1 MLLAGRIP
9 STWTGVICSHT
20 RDGTTLSVLEPDEE
34 LMQQVTEP
42 TPKVTVLT
50 RSLVHR
56 RAEHSTENT
65 PDLPVKPASDAEM
78 ATGCE
83 MVAKFLLA
91 TTRASGV
98 AVAILDETG
107 LHCRASAG
115 EAPQP
120 GTAIRLENSISG
132 QCIRS
137 GASFHCDD
145 TLTKCPNAL
154 PARSILLLP
163 VIWGRNTRG
172 LVALFS
178 RQPQAF
184 GAAAMAIARSAAAM
198 VAIALNAWTPQ
209 LDAPIDGQVL
219 EADIAETMEQPVPAH
234 PPSAQL
240 APVNRP
246 EPKRHFLN
254 SDGRLRPAKELC
266 GLPCATCGA
275 YFAASEA
282 NCPVCQTARP

>member
-1 MLLAGRIP
+1 
-9 STWTGVICSHT
+9 
-20 RDGTTLSVLEPDEE
+20 
-34 LMQQVTEP
+34 MQQANSPSEP

-56 RAEHSTENT
+56 RAEHSAEVN
-65 PDLPVKPASDAEM
+65 PEPPKPASDADL

-91 TTRASGV
+91 TTHASGV
-98 AVAILDETG
+98 AVAILDENG

-120 GTAIRLENSISG
+120 GTAIRMENSISG

-163 VIWGRNTRG
+163 IIWGRNTRG

-184 GAAAMAIARSAAAM
+184 GQAEIAIARSAAAM

-219 EADIAETMEQPVPAH
+219 EADIAEPMETPAE
-234 PPSAQL
+234 PPAPKL
-240 APVNRP
+240 APAKVAI
-246 EPKRHFLN
+246 PKRALP
-254 SDGRLRPAKELC
+254 SGDGRLRPAKELC

-275 YFAASEA
+275 YFAAAEA
-282 NCPVCQTARP
+282 TCPVCQTPRPERV

>member
-1 MLLAGRIP
+1 
-9 STWTGVICSHT
+9 
-20 RDGTTLSVLEPDEE
+20 
-34 LMQQVTEP
+34 MQQSTIPTEA
-42 TPKVTVLT
+42 TPRVTVLT

-56 RAEHSTENT
+56 RAEHSTEAN
-65 PDLPVKPASDAEM
+65 PDLPVKPASDVEM
-78 ATGCE
+78 ASGCE

-91 TTRASGV
+91 TTHASGV

-120 GTAIRLENSISG
+120 GTTIRMENSISG

-163 VIWGRNTRG
+163 IIWGRNTRG

-184 GAAAMAIARSAAAM
+184 GGAAMAIARSAAAM

-219 EADIAETMEQPVPAH
+219 EADIPEPMESAAEPAA
-234 PPSAQL
+234 PAPKL
-240 APVNRP
+240 AAAKRP
-246 EPKRHFLN
+246 EPKLPLLTG
-254 SDGRLRPAKELC
+254 DGRLRPAKELC

-275 YFAASEA
+275 YFAASEPT
-282 NCPVCQTARP
+282 CPVCQTPRP

>member
-1 MLLAGRIP
+1 
-9 STWTGVICSHT
+9 
-20 RDGTTLSVLEPDEE
+20 
-34 LMQQVTEP
+34 MQQVNIPAEP
-42 TPKVTVLT
+42 NSRVTVLT

-56 RAEHSTENT
+56 RAEHSTETNL
-65 PDLPVKPASDAEM
+65 DLQPKLATDIEM
-78 ATGCE
+78 AAGCE
-83 MVAKFLLA
+83 MVAKFLLG

-98 AVAILDETG
+98 SIALLDETG

-120 GTAIRLENSISG
+120 GTAIRMENSISG

-163 VIWGRNTRG
+163 IIWGRNTRG

-184 GAAAMAIARSAAAM
+184 GSATAAIARSAAAM
-198 VAIALNAWTPQ
+198 LAIALNAWTPQ

-219 EADIAETMEQPVPAH
+219 EADIAEPLEPPVPAKLPAPAKLKAAPPAAPEQPVTR
-234 PPSAQL
+234 PS
-240 APVNRP
+240 R
-246 EPKRHFLN
+246 
-254 SDGRLRPAKELC
+254 DGVRQTKVLC
-266 GLPCATCGA
+266 GLPCAECGA
-275 YFAASEA
+275 YFAAAEQT
-282 NCPVCQTARP
+282 CPVCQTPRP

>member
-1 MLLAGRIP
+1 MTGRPGRNYLLL
-9 STWTGVICSHT
+9 V
-20 RDGTTLSVLEPDEE
+20 PDEE
-34 LMQQVTEP
+34 QMQQSTIPTEA
-42 TPKVTVLT
+42 TPRVTVLT

-56 RAEHSTENT
+56 RAEHSTEAN
-65 PDLPVKPASDAEM
+65 PDLPVKPASDVEM
-78 ATGCE
+78 ASGCE

-91 TTRASGV
+91 TTHASGV

-120 GTAIRLENSISG
+120 GTTIRMENSISG

-163 VIWGRNTRG
+163 IIWGRNTRG

-184 GAAAMAIARSAAAM
+184 GGAAMAIARSAAAM

-219 EADIAETMEQPVPAH
+219 EADIPEPMESAAEPAA
-234 PPSAQL
+234 PAPKL
-240 APVNRP
+240 AAAKRP
-246 EPKRHFLN
+246 EPKLPLLTG
-254 SDGRLRPAKELC
+254 DGRLRPAKELC

-275 YFAASEA
+275 YFAASEPT
-282 NCPVCQTARP
+282 CPVCQTPRP